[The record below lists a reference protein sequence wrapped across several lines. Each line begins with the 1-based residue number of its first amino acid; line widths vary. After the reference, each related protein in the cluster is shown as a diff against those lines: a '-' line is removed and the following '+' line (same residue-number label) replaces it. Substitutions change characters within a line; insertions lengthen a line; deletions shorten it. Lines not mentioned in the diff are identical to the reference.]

1 VAGAYTSAAALANGQ
16 CYIWGFDNG
25 ANKSPVQIAPASAFT
40 QVAVGDG
47 NYGNWLGLDGS
58 GGVWAWGANLY
69 GQFGNDTTQS
79 PALTSFNFSP
89 TLSFAA
95 NPPARWG
102 MFYRG
107 NTCDLKA
114 IRINDLDFC
123 SLVVP
128 IDLEQGVHLNRTG
141 SDAYCYNNRIP
152 WFLAISNQ
160 TLYLPDSLISGTTNL
175 NVFPV
180 NNPVV
185 AFGSQGGGSAL
196 NLNQPYRFGVY
207 AGGLDEN
214 TNTLGATSVIR
225 ISVYS
230 ATNFVGGRHQCRSRQ
245 CIHHSFAAP
254 DSRRRFQCSGT
265 AFMTNGA
272 STTVTSNGL
281 TTTVEFSGQRATRTT
296 NRSA

>member
-1 VAGAYTSAAALANGQ
+1 MTIPTETRIGDRFNADAPTQITALSGVQAIGAGADTSAAALGNGQ

-25 ANKSPVQIAPASAFT
+25 ANQSPVQIAPASAFT
-40 QVAVGDG
+40 QVAVGKG
-47 NYGNWLGLDGS
+47 NVGVWLGLDGN
-58 GGVWAWGANLY
+58 GGVWAWGDNVY

-107 NTCDLKA
+107 NTCVQGNSP
-114 IRINDLDFC
+114 NDLDFC

-160 TLYLPDSLISGTTNL
+160 TLYLPDSLIIGTTNL

-185 AFGSQGGGSAL
+185 AFGSQGGGSPLTSTSPTAL
-196 NLNQPYRFGVY
+196 ACMPADLTR
-207 AGGLDEN
+207 
-214 TNTLGATSVIR
+214 TRTLLGPRAS
-225 ISVYS
+225 SAFPCYS
-230 ATNFVGGRHQCRSRQ
+230 ATNFSAGVTNVAPVNVFTIPLPRRTV
-245 CIHHSFAAP
+245 AA
-254 DSRRRFQCSGT
+254 DS
-265 AFMTNGA
+265 N
-272 STTVTSNGL
+272 L
-281 TTTVEFSGQRATRTT
+281 WTRL
-296 NRSA
+296 